1 MPENKSRRLEWA
13 RPARAAYEATIDRIT
28 DEDPV
33 TAGLVE
39 ARVAR
44 SLALLVTQPGL
55 GTPSGLRGRRV
66 YAVPRTG
73 HSFNYR
79 VTDDVIVIL
88 RWYRQRQNVPR

>member
-39 ARVAR
+39 ARVRR
-44 SLALLVTQPGL
+44 SLALLMMQPGM
-55 GTPSGLRGRRV
+55 GTPSVFIGRRV

-73 HSFNYR
+73 HSFDYR
-79 VTDDVIVIL
+79 FTDDV
-88 RWYRQRQNVPR
+88 

>member
-1 MPENKSRRLEWA
+1 MAEIRSRRLEWA

-28 DEDPV
+28 GEDPV

-44 SLALLVTQPGL
+44 SLALLMMRPGL
-55 GTPSGLRGRRV
+55 GTPSVITGRRV

-73 HSFNYR
+73 HTFNYR
-79 VTDDVIVIL
+79 VTDDVIYIL